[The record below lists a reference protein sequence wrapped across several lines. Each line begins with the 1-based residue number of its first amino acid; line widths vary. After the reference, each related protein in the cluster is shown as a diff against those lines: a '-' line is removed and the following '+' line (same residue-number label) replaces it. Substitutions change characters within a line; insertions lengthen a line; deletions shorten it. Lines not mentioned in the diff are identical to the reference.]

1 MRFNGKAGIITGGC
15 GDIGKATAKRFL
27 MEGAKVALVDIDQ
40 EGLDE
45 TIQELKDLGEVISIK
60 ADVSKEDDVK
70 HYVEKTKKHFGRIDF
85 FFNNAGIE
93 GKTYNFNDT
102 PVEEFDKVI
111 GINLRGV
118 FLGMKYVAP
127 IMIEQ
132 KSGSIINTSSVA
144 GLGGFPGITPYVA
157 SKHGVTGL
165 TKNGALEYAPHN
177 VRVNSIHPAPIE
189 TRMMRCV
196 ETGMNPDD
204 AQAAKKCI
212 EQMIPLGRYGE
223 AAEIAELVAFLASNA
238 SSYISGSQFRIDGCM
253 GAKA

>member
-1 MRFNGKAGIITGGC
+1 MRFKGKAGIITGGS
-15 GDIGKATAKRFL
+15 GGIGKATAKKFL
-27 MEGAKVALVDIDQ
+27 EGGAKVALVDINEDA
-40 EGLDE
+40 LKE
-45 TIQELKDLGEVISIK
+45 TKKELQSLGDVMTIT

-70 HYVEKTKKHFGRIDF
+70 HYVETTKKEFGRIDF

-93 GKTYNFNDT
+93 GKTHDFNDT

-127 IMIEQ
+127 VMIEQ

-157 SKHGVTGL
+157 SKHGVAGL
-165 TKNGALEYAPHN
+165 TKNGALEYAPYN
-177 VRVNSIHPAPIE
+177 VRVNSIHPAPID
-189 TRMMRCV
+189 TRMMRSV
-196 ETGMNPDD
+196 EAGMNPDD
-204 AQAAKKCI
+204 AEAAKKGI
-212 EQMIPLGRYGE
+212 EQMIPLGRYGQSE
-223 AAEIAELVAFLASNA
+223 EIADLVAFLASDE
-238 SSYISGSQFRIDGCM
+238 STYISGSQYRIDGSM